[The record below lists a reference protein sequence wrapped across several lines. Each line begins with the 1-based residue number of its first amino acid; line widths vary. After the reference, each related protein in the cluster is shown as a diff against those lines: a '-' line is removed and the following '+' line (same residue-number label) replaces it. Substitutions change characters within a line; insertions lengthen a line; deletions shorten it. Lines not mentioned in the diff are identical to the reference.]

1 MAAIPQSE
9 GDNLLQAAQLCAGGL
24 EGLGLG
30 FLNSF
35 HGTEK
40 DFLRL
45 GAQLEGFSSRSSQ
58 TSALAAGLTELTSG
72 EAVAEAS
79 AKLAAN
85 LERLGG
91 ICDVAATD
99 RQLAELGRV
108 GSMGAKLGEIMND
121 FARLVKHLSMLGVST
136 RIESARLGDQGAG
149 FATLA
154 DDVEKLAG
162 KIGESS
168 GKILVSANELSNQC
182 RSASI
187 SLKQMD
193 EARKGCS
200 ISALSLLEADLS
212 ALEGL
217 TRASREAADS
227 VSSLSRSVVSSI
239 SEAVLSMQFHDI
251 IRQQLEHVAEAAE
264 EARDIARSGPGEGL
278 AAEAADWEE
287 VCDWLHSIA
296 DLQRSQLGNART
308 RFAKAMQTLEDSLAS
323 IGSQVREM
331 ASGAASLAAKE
342 AGQEGV
348 LAQIEAGVGQIA
360 ASLREYSQLE
370 TGMGSI
376 MAQVA
381 ESIAGMSSIVG
392 EIEEVGSEIELI
404 AINASIK
411 AAHTGDEGKAL
422 GVLASAIQKLSVD
435 ARGQT
440 ARILE
445 LLGSV
450 DAATFSANA
459 QGDQGARLEAV
470 VSGLDAEVAS
480 IKALDHEA
488 ATQAAMVQSA
498 AEELSGDIAAAVAS
512 LDFRW
517 DLIDAVTA
525 AETRLQELVDELGA
539 ALPPGHRASRAPTL
553 MQMLQRYTM
562 DEERLVHEQAL
573 GLSGSVTTTASG
585 DDDGLGDNV
594 ELF

>member
-1 MAAIPQSE
+1 MAATPPS
-9 GDNLLQAAQLCAGGL
+9 DCDRLPQAASLCAGGL
-24 EGLGLG
+24 DGFSLG
-30 FLNSF
+30 FLKSF
-35 HGTEK
+35 HGTEQ

-58 TSALAAGLTELTSG
+58 ISALASGLTELTSG
-72 EAVAEAS
+72 EAVLGATAR
-79 AKLAAN
+79 LAAN
-85 LERLGG
+85 LERLGS
-91 ICDVAATD
+91 ICDTAATD
-99 RQLAELGRV
+99 RQLAELASV
-108 GSMGAKLGEIMND
+108 GSMGVKLGEIMSD

-168 GKILVSANELSNQC
+168 EKILFSARELSGQC

-193 EARKGCS
+193 DARRGCS
-200 ISALSLLEADLS
+200 MSALSMLEADLS
-212 ALEGL
+212 ALDGL

-227 VSSLSRSVVSSI
+227 VSGLSRSVVSNI

-264 EARDIARSGPGEGL
+264 EARDIARSGPGVGL

-287 VCDWLHSIA
+287 VCDWLRSIA

-308 RFAKAMQTLEDSLAS
+308 RFARAMQTLEDSMTS
-323 IGSQVREM
+323 IGSQVRAM

-348 LAQIEAGVGQIA
+348 LTQIETGVGQIA
-360 ASLREYSQLE
+360 GSLREYARLE
-370 TGMGSI
+370 SGMSTV

-381 ESIAGMSSIVG
+381 DSIAVMSSIVG

-450 DAATFSANA
+450 DAATFSAVA
-459 QGDQGARLEAV
+459 QRDQGAQLEAV
-470 VSGLDAEVAS
+470 VTDLDAEVAS

-488 ATQAAMVQSA
+488 ASRAAMVQQS
-498 AEELSGDIAAAVAS
+498 AEELSSDIAAAVES

-517 DLIDAVTA
+517 GLIDSVTA
-525 AETRLQELVDELGA
+525 AETRLQELVDELGV

-573 GLSGSVTTTASG
+573 GLGGPAGAPVSGG
-585 DDDGLGDNV
+585 DDGLGDNV